1 MYKPPPKEENTAATR
16 QKLPPENGCPS
27 MGKVKFMI
35 EEATSRRG
43 CLVELPWAVADAAF
57 VLTCQWEK
65 GVEEPVW
72 TLYEQE
78 NGVASKVVWTQSFA
92 PGDLE
97 FMYDILVMS
106 APKNSSLG
114 SFTQIPDLLKPVET
128 VEAEENSWGG
138 AAAAPE
144 PANNFPATAPLPQPG
159 MMPGAGLPGAGLP
172 GAGLP
177 GAGLPGAGLPGAGLP
192 GAGLPGAGLPGAGLP
207 GGSLPGSMP
216 GSPGSSYQNLPPSHM
231 QGSSYG
237 NLPQQ
242 PVPQQQPQ
250 YPPQNSYPPQH
261 MGGYPPQ
268 QMPPGAPYGG
278 GYPPP
283 QGQTGSQYPYQQQ
296 MPQQMP
302 PPGYAPQQGYGGPA
316 PMSAPAPQAEPVTK
330 MNIDYHLLDKRPN
343 LLLGSML
350 TGAGLISE
358 PTLEAALKL
367 QDLIRDERMSPER
380 APHVLKRLHA
390 MGGNID
396 QYLTPDDTSLEP
408 PSLTGAPAKPK
419 KPAPPAAKPAAGA
432 PKPSGGPSPAAAGA
446 GAPGGPKR
454 NLKPAF
460 DLLQTA
466 GILSEEDI
474 NVALEVRKKHGGDL
488 VGILEAASKV
498 SRKTV
503 DAAFICLPLI
513 REGLLKVEQ
522 CIIALNYC
530 SRMRVGFDEALDE
543 MGWQNPRKLR
553 DDLNL

>member
-1 MYKPPPKEENTAATR
+1 
-16 QKLPPENGCPS
+16 

-43 CLVELPWAVADAAF
+43 CLVELPWSAGEAAF

-65 GVEEPVW
+65 SIEEPVW

-78 NGVASKVVWTQSFA
+78 NGITSKVVWTQSFA

-106 APKNSSLG
+106 APKNTSLG
-114 SFTQIPDLLKPVET
+114 SFTAIPDLLKPET
-128 VEAEENSWGG
+128 PDAAEDNSWGG
-138 AAAAPE
+138 ASSLQQPD
-144 PANNFPATAPLPQPG
+144 PVSNFPAMAPLPQPG
-159 MMPGAGLPGAGLP
+159 MMPGAMGTGLPSAMP
-172 GAGLP
+172 GM
-177 GAGLPGAGLPGAGLP
+177 
-192 GAGLPGAGLPGAGLP
+192 P
-207 GGSLPGSMP
+207 GGPP
-216 GSPGSSYQNLPPSHM
+216 QSSYQNMPPPPQPAPHM
-231 QGSSYG
+231 QGSSFG
-237 NLPQQ
+237 NLPVQPHPGHPNQNISGQNQQ
-242 PVPQQQPQ
+242 YNTNNYPPQQQMGQQGYPQQQPG
-250 YPPQNSYPPQH
+250 Y
-261 MGGYPPQ
+261 GGYPPQ
-268 QMPPGAPYGG
+268 PMPQQPM
-278 GYPPP
+278 
-283 QGQTGSQYPYQQQ
+283 QQQYPYQQQ

-302 PPGYAPQQGYGGPA
+302 PQQMQQMQQPYQQPQQAYPPPQQYQPQPTPA
-316 PMSAPAPQAEPVTK
+316 PLPPEPK
-330 MNIDYHLLDKRPN
+330 INIDYHLLDKRPN

-350 TGAGLISE
+350 KDAGLISE

-408 PSLTGAPAKPK
+408 PSLTDAPARPK
-419 KPAPPAAKPAAGA
+419 RPEPPRQAPAAGSSD
-432 PKPSGGPSPAAAGA
+432 SGPNAGA
-446 GAPGGPKR
+446 KR

-466 GILSEEDI
+466 GILSAEDI
-474 NVALEVRKKHGGDL
+474 KVALEVRKSHGGDL

-503 DAAFICLPLI
+503 DAAFVCLPLI

-530 SRMRVGFDEALDE
+530 SRMRVGFDDALDE
-543 MGWQNPRKLR
+543 MGWQNPRKMR
-553 DDLNL
+553 TDLNL

>member
-1 MYKPPPKEENTAATR
+1 MYKPQPKEEPSAQSNR
-16 QKLPPENGCPS
+16 QKLPPESGCPS

-43 CLVELPWAVADAAF
+43 CLVELPWAVGDAAF

-65 GVEEPVW
+65 TVEEPVW

-106 APKNSSLG
+106 APKNSSLAH
-114 SFTQIPDLLKPVET
+114 SQIPDLLRPEHQ
-128 VEAEENSWGG
+128 EEENSWPGP
-138 AAAAPE
+138 APE
-144 PANNFPATAPLPQPG
+144 TSPYSGSTSAVGMPA
-159 MMPGAGLPGAGLP
+159 MPTG
-172 GAGLP
+172 
-177 GAGLPGAGLPGAGLP
+177 
-192 GAGLPGAGLPGAGLP
+192 GLPGAGLPGAGLP
-207 GGSLPGSMP
+207 GGIPSSTGLPGAGLPGGMP
-216 GSPGSSYQNLPPSHM
+216 GAGLPGGIPGVGLPGGMPGGGMGGGMPGAVPGGPGASYQNLPNVPQSP
-231 QGSSYG
+231 YG
-237 NLPQQ
+237 NQPPQSISGQ
-242 PVPQQQPQ
+242 NQQYQGGYQQQ
-250 YPPQNSYPPQH
+250 
-261 MGGYPPQ
+261 M
-268 QMPPGAPYGG
+268 G

-283 QGQTGSQYPYQQQ
+283 QPPMPNAGYGGYPPQPPQGQTGQYPYG
-296 MPQQMP
+296 QQMP
-302 PPGYAPQQGYGGPA
+302 PMPAPGYPPQPGYAPAPMPA
-316 PMSAPAPQAEPVTK
+316 PAPAPQEPMTK
-330 MNIDYHLLDKRPN
+330 MIDYHLLDKRKN
-343 LLLGSML
+343 LLLGTML

-408 PSLTGAPAKPK
+408 PSLTGAPAPAR
-419 KPAPPAAKPAAGA
+419 KPAPPAGKPA
-432 PKPSGGPSPAAAGA
+432 GGPPPAPGA
-446 GAPGGPKR
+446 APGGAPAGAKR

-474 NVALEVRKKHGGDL
+474 KVALEVRKKHGGDL

-543 MGWQNPRKLR
+543 MGWQNPRKMR
-553 DDLNL
+553 SDLPL

>member
-1 MYKPPPKEENTAATR
+1 
-16 QKLPPENGCPS
+16 

-43 CLVELPWAVADAAF
+43 CLVELPWAVGDAAF

-65 GVEEPVW
+65 SVEEPVW

-106 APKNSSLG
+106 APKNSSL
-114 SFTQIPDLLKPVET
+114 SHSQIPDLLRPEHQDP
-128 VEAEENSWGG
+128 EEPSWSPP
-138 AAAAPE
+138 APE
-144 PANNFPATAPLPQPG
+144 PAGYPG
-159 MMPGAGLPGAGLP
+159 PGAIPGGAMPGAMPGG
-172 GAGLP
+172 
-177 GAGLPGAGLPGAGLP
+177 
-192 GAGLPGAGLPGAGLP
+192 GLPGAGLPGAGLP
-207 GGSLPGSMP
+207 GGAMPSTGLPGAGLPGGGMP
-216 GSPGSSYQNLPPSHM
+216 GGMPGTGLPGGMPGAGLPGGMPGAGLPGGMPGAGMPGVVPGGPGASYQNLPNMPPNP
-231 QGSSYG
+231 YG
-237 NLPQQ
+237 NPQSISGQ
-242 PVPQQQPQ
+242 NQQYQ
-250 YPPQNSYPPQH
+250 
-261 MGGYPPQ
+261 GGYPQ
-268 QMPPGAPYGG
+268 QMG

-283 QGQTGSQYPYQQQ
+283 QQPMPNAGYGGYPPQGQTGGQYPYG
-296 MPQQMP
+296 QQMP
-302 PPGYAPQQGYGGPA
+302 PMPPQGYPPQPGYAPAPMPA
-316 PMSAPAPQAEPVTK
+316 PAASEPMPK
-330 MNIDYHLLDKRPN
+330 INIDYHLLDKRKN
-343 LLLGSML
+343 LLLGTML

-367 QDLIRDERMSPER
+367 QELIRDERMSPER

-408 PSLTGAPAKPK
+408 PSLSGAPTPAK
-419 KPAPPAAKPAAGA
+419 KPAAPAGKPAGGPPPAPGTA
-432 PKPSGGPSPAAAGA
+432 PSGGPAGA
-446 GAPGGPKR
+446 KR

-474 NVALEVRKKHGGDL
+474 KVALEVRKRHGGDL

-543 MGWQNPRKLR
+543 MGWQNPRKMR
-553 DDLNL
+553 SDLPL

>member
-1 MYKPPPKEENTAATR
+1 MYKPPPKEEPTASTR

-43 CLVELPWAVADAAF
+43 CLVELPWAVGDAAF
-57 VLTCQWEK
+57 VLTCQWDK
-65 GVEEPVW
+65 AVEEPVW

-78 NGVASKVVWTQSFA
+78 HGVASKVVWTQSFA

-106 APKNSSLG
+106 APKNSSLA
-114 SFTQIPDLLKPVET
+114 SLSQIPDALKPEVPDAPEET
-128 VEAEENSWGG
+128 NWSGGG
-138 AAAAPE
+138 AAMPD
-144 PANNFPATAPLPQPG
+144 PGFSPHTPVPQPG
-159 MMPGAGLPGAGLP
+159 IMPATGLPGAGIPGAMPGGVPGMGLPGGIPGAGLPSAGLPGAGLP
-172 GAGLP
+172 GQMPGMGMP
-177 GAGLPGAGLPGAGLP
+177 GAPGT
-192 GAGLPGAGLPGAGLP
+192 
-207 GGSLPGSMP
+207 
-216 GSPGSSYQNLPPSHM
+216 SYQNLPPSPM
-231 QGSSYG
+231 QGNSYA
-237 NLPQQ
+237 NLPQT
-242 PVPQQQPQ
+242 PHPQSTSGQNSQ
-250 YPPQNSYPPQH
+250 YPGGYPPA

-268 QMPPGAPYGG
+268 QMPPPGYGG
-278 GYPPP
+278 YPPPP
-283 QGQTGSQYPYQQQ
+283 QGQTGSQYPY
-296 MPQQMP
+296 
-302 PPGYAPQQGYGGPA
+302 PQQGMPA
-316 PMSAPAPQAEPVTK
+316 GYSPQPGYPPMPAQAAAPEPVTK

-367 QDLIRDERMSPER
+367 QELIRDERMSPER

-408 PSLTGAPAKPK
+408 PSLNGAPTAK
-419 KPAPPAAKPAAGA
+419 KPAPPAAKPAGGA
-432 PKPSGGPSPAAAGA
+432 PAKGGPAAG
-446 GAPGGPKR
+446 PGGAQPKR

-474 NVALEVRKKHGGDL
+474 KVALEVRQKHGGDL

-543 MGWQNPRKLR
+543 MGWQNPRTMR
-553 DDLNL
+553 SDLPL

>member
-1 MYKPPPKEENTAATR
+1 MYKPQPKEEPSAQSNR
-16 QKLPPENGCPS
+16 QKLPPESGCPS

-43 CLVELPWAVADAAF
+43 CLVELPWSVGEAAF

-65 GVEEPVW
+65 IVDEPVW

-106 APKNSSLG
+106 APKNSSLAH
-114 SFTQIPDLLKPVET
+114 SQIPDLLKPEHQ
-128 VEAEENSWGG
+128 EEDNSWSGP
-138 AAAAPE
+138 APE
-144 PANNFPATAPLPQPG
+144 PGGYSGATSGIGISPV
-159 MMPGAGLPGAGLP
+159 LPGAGLP

-177 GAGLPGAGLPGAGLP
+177 GALPSTGLPGAGLPGAGMP
-192 GAGLPGAGLPGAGLP
+192 GAGLPGGLPGAGLP
-207 GGSLPGSMP
+207 GGGMPAGVPGAVP
-216 GSPGSSYQNLPPSHM
+216 GGPGASYQNLPNVPPM
-231 QGSSYG
+231 PYG
-237 NLPQQ
+237 NQ
-242 PVPQQQPQ
+242 
-250 YPPQNSYPPQH
+250 PPQSISGQNQQYQGGYQPP
-261 MGGYPPQ
+261 MGGYPGAQPP
-268 QMPPGAPYGG
+268 MPSAGYG

-283 QGQTGSQYPYQQQ
+283 QGQTGGQYPYG
-296 MPQQMP
+296 QQMP
-302 PPGYAPQQGYGGPA
+302 PMPAPAYPPQPAYAPA
-316 PMSAPAPQAEPVTK
+316 PMPAPAPVPQEPMTK
-330 MNIDYHLLDKRPN
+330 MIDYHLLDKRKN
-343 LLLGSML
+343 LLLGTML

-390 MGGNID
+390 MGANID

-408 PSLTGAPAKPK
+408 PSLTGAPTPAK
-419 KPAPPAAKPAAGA
+419 KPAPAAGKPAGGA
-432 PKPSGGPSPAAAGA
+432 PPAPGA
-446 GAPGGPKR
+446 APGGGPAGAKR

-474 NVALEVRKKHGGDL
+474 KVALEVRKKHGGDL

-543 MGWQNPRKLR
+543 MGWQNPRKMR
-553 DDLNL
+553 SDLPL

>member
-1 MYKPPPKEENTAATR
+1 MYKPPPKEENQTASNR

-57 VLTCQWEK
+57 VLTCQWDK
-65 GVEEPVW
+65 AVEEPVW

-106 APKNSSLG
+106 APKNSSLS
-114 SFTQIPDLLKPVET
+114 SFSQIPDLLKPEG
-128 VEAEENSWGG
+128 EEENSWSGG
-138 AAAAPE
+138 AAPL
-144 PANNFPATAPLPQPG
+144 PDPTPNFPTSAPLPQPG
-159 MMPGAGLPGAGLP
+159 LMPGTGLPGALPGAGLP
-172 GAGLP
+172 GALP
-177 GAGLPGAGLPGAGLP
+177 GAGLPGAMPST
-192 GAGLPGAGLPGAGLP
+192 GLPGAGLP
-207 GGSLPGSMP
+207 GGPAGMP
-216 GSPGSSYQNLPPSHM
+216 GAGLMGAPGSSYQNLPPGM
-231 QGSSYG
+231 QGGGAYPS
-237 NLPQQ
+237 
-242 PVPQQQPQ
+242 QPQ
-250 YPPQNSYPPQH
+250 PPMPMQSTSGQNQQYPNSYPPQP
-261 MGGYPPQ
+261 MGGYPPPQ
-268 QMPPGAPYGG
+268 QMPPPGSPYG

-283 QGQTGSQYPYQQQ
+283 QGQTGSQYPYPQQMQQQ
-296 MPQQMP
+296 MPPQMQQQMP
-302 PPGYAPQQGYGGPA
+302 PQGYAPQGYGQA
-316 PMSAPAPQAEPVTK
+316 PMPAPQAEPVTK

-408 PSLTGAPAKPK
+408 PSLSGAPPKPK
-419 KPAPPAAKPAAGA
+419 KPAPPAAKPAGGA
-432 PKPSGGPSPAAAGA
+432 PAPAAAGA
-446 GAPGGPKR
+446 PGGAPGAKR

-474 NVALEVRKKHGGDL
+474 KVALEVRQKHGGDL

-503 DAAFICLPLI
+503 DAAFVCLPLI

-543 MGWQNPRKLR
+543 MGWQNPRTMR
-553 DDLNL
+553 SDLPL